1 MTKSAHVALQ
11 ISTLSVLSDSSGTP
25 VSIGIAT
32 GKPYLR
38 PPKSAGVGFGAMLS
52 DLQAALRSDMAQ
64 VRLLVR
70 RDPGA

>member
-1 MTKSAHVALQ
+1 M
-11 ISTLSVLSDSSGTP
+11 
-25 VSIGIAT
+25 SIGIAT